1 MEGLGGKVAAHARWT
16 DDLAWR
22 RSAVVGVAAM
32 AAGSDCQ
39 KNQDDRQNIERGDP
53 VGRIELEQREKRD
66 DAAHNC
72 RDRQR
77 VVEPASV
84 NCTHRSSLGH
94 MRDHEVIRVSHL
106 DLAKAKGLIHV
117 SSRIVRMNGQRH
129 SCKARL
135 SGRVERGRH
144 ELTPEALVLVPR

>member
-1 MEGLGGKVAAHARWT
+1 MRTASFWADQCAVGSANGGSCMRRRGSVAMEGLGGKVAAHARWT

-22 RSAVVGVAAM
+22 RSALVGVAAM

-117 SSRIVRMNGQRH
+117 SSRIV
-129 SCKARL
+129 SCL
-135 SGRVERGRH
+135 
-144 ELTPEALVLVPR
+144 LY